1 MSMSAEEDA
10 MKEPHL
16 MDAGFAEDEVV
27 GAEE

>member
-10 MKEPHL
+10 MKEPYL
-16 MDAGFAEDEVV
+16 MDAGSAEDEVV